1 MGRGL
6 LVFNM
11 SSNPIRATFDIGYNS
26 RRAGMYMASVYLH
39 NTCMNRGVHNRILF
53 SCLLKGNQVVLKG
66 FFVPTAVR
74 I

>member
-26 RRAGMYMASVYLH
+26 RRAGTYMASVYFH
-39 NTCMNRGVHNRILF
+39 NTCMDRRVTQSNIIF
-53 SCLLKGNQVVLKG
+53 MLLKGNQVVLKG
-66 FFVPTAVR
+66 SFVPTAVR
-74 I
+74 V